1 MKTLKYA
8 EVIFDVLTNA
18 FIFLAGVLLTLI
30 MLAVCTDVVMR
41 YLFNRPIFWVAELSE
56 YSLLYI
62 TFLGT
67 AWLLKQD
74 GHVKI
79 DLFTSR
85 LAPQKR
91 ERLAIVSG
99 IIGVF
104 ISVVFTY
111 FGFKVTLNH
120 FVRGVYN
127 PTLLEFPKGPL
138 IAVIPIGF
146 FLLLIQFIRMILASW
161 RTLKGGEQ

>member
-1 MKTLKYA
+1 MKALKYGGG
-8 EVIFDVLTNA
+8 IFEFIVNA
-18 FIFLAGVLLTLI
+18 FIFLSGVLLTMI

-85 LAPQKR
+85 LAPEKR
-91 ERLAIVSG
+91 ERLAIASG
-99 IIGVF
+99 IIGIF

-111 FGFKVTLNH
+111 FGFKVTWDH

-138 IAVIPIGF
+138 IAVIPTGF
-146 FLLLIQFIRMILASW
+146 FLLLIQYIRMVFASW
-161 RTLKGGEQ
+161 RTLKGGKQ

>member
-1 MKTLKYA
+1 MKALKYA
-8 EVIFDVLTNA
+8 ELIFDVVIRA
-18 FIFLAGVLLTLI
+18 FLFVSGVLLTLI

-85 LAPQKR
+85 LAPKKR
-91 ERLAIVSG
+91 ERLAIVSAS
-99 IIGVF
+99 IGVF
-104 ISVVFTY
+104 ISAVFTY
-111 FGFKVTLNH
+111 YGFKVT
-120 FVRGVYN
+120 
-127 PTLLEFPKGPL
+127 
-138 IAVIPIGF
+138 
-146 FLLLIQFIRMILASW
+146 
-161 RTLKGGEQ
+161 

>member
-1 MKTLKYA
+1 MRQLKYA
-8 EVIFDVLTNA
+8 ETIFEFVISA
-18 FIFLAGVLLTLI
+18 FLFMSGVLLTLI

-67 AWLLKQD
+67 AWLLKQG

-85 LAPQKR
+85 LAPKKR

-99 IIGVF
+99 MIGIF

-111 FGFKVTLNH
+111 YGFKVTWDL
-120 FVRGVYN
+120 FVRGVFN

-146 FLLLIQFIRMILASW
+146 FLLLIQFV
-161 RTLKGGEQ
+161 E

>member
-1 MKTLKYA
+1 MRQLKFA
-8 EVIFDVLTNA
+8 ETIFEFAISA
-18 FIFLAGVLLTLI
+18 FLFISGVLLTLI
-30 MLAVCTDVVMR
+30 ILAVCTDVVMR

-67 AWLLKQD
+67 AWLLKQG

-85 LAPQKR
+85 LAPKKR

-99 IIGVF
+99 IIGIF

-111 FGFKVTLNH
+111 YGFKVTWDL
-120 FVRGVYN
+120 FERGVFN

-146 FLLLIQFIRMILASW
+146 FLLLIQFVRMIYASW
-161 RTLKGGEQ
+161 KTLKGGNQ